1 MGKYDARLAELVR
14 DEVIARLEGPGGLI
28 AITHKDL
35 WFLSDEGGSST
46 PLGSI
51 KRISR
56 GEGNTVAVLG
66 AQGTLME
73 IPLTAFRVDELKGF
87 LESLKEHVIRARSR
101 QTQSSPPPVAAPQPQ
116 PQPQPEAKLEARPE
130 AKPQPAQTPPP
141 PPAETAWPEPEP
153 QVPPREPRH
162 PSVIQVPENEPD
174 LPPAAP
180 TQVWEEERARKTAEE
195 ARPRVPSLEEPPPPP
210 VPTPVPTMPEPPA
223 APAPTPSRAR
233 SGTGVLL
240 KVLCA
245 ITLAYSLAYVALKAS
260 DPAADLWTTLGVVVF
275 GLGLAGIQWRLS
287 EIS

>member
-14 DEVIARLEGPGGLI
+14 DEVIARLEGSGGVI
-28 AITHKDL
+28 AITRRDL

-73 IPLTAFRVDELKGF
+73 IPLAAFKVDELRGF
-87 LESLKEHVIRARSR
+87 LESLKEHVVRARSN
-101 QTQSSPPPVAAPQPQ
+101 QTQSSLPPVAAPQPQ
-116 PQPQPEAKLEARPE
+116 PQPQPAHTP
-130 AKPQPAQTPPP
+130 PPP

-153 QVPPREPRH
+153 EPRESRH
-162 PSVIQVPENEPD
+162 PSVIQVPENESE

-180 TQVWEEERARKTAEE
+180 TQVWEEERARKTAEQ
-195 ARPRVPSLEEPPPPP
+195 ARSRAPSLEEPPPPP
-210 VPTPVPTMPEPPA
+210 VPTPVPTVSEPPA
-223 APAPTPSRAR
+223 ALTPTPSRAR
-233 SGTGVLL
+233 AGTGVLL

>member
-14 DEVIARLEGPGGLI
+14 DEVIARLEGSGGVI
-28 AITHKDL
+28 AITRRDL

-56 GEGNTVAVLG
+56 GEGNTIAVLG
-66 AQGTLME
+66 AQGALME
-73 IPLTAFRVDELKGF
+73 IPLTAFKVDELKGF
-87 LESLKEHVIRARSR
+87 LESLKEHVVRARSS

-116 PQPQPEAKLEARPE
+116 PQPEPKLESR
-130 AKPQPAQTPPP
+130 PQPAPPP
-141 PPAETAWPEPEP
+141 PPPAEAETAWPEPEP
-153 QVPPREPRH
+153 QMAPPREPRH

-180 TQVWEEERARKTAEE
+180 TQVWAEERTRKTAEE
-195 ARPRVPSLEEPPPPP
+195 ARSRAPSLEEPPAP
-210 VPTPVPTMPEPPA
+210 VPTPVPTVPEPPA

-233 SGTGVLL
+233 AGTGVLL

>member
-14 DEVIARLEGPGGLI
+14 DEVIARLEGSGGVI
-28 AITHKDL
+28 AITRRDL

-73 IPLTAFRVDELKGF
+73 IPLAAFKVDELRGF
-87 LESLKEHVIRARSR
+87 LESLKEHVVRARSS

-116 PQPQPEAKLEARPE
+116 PQPQPAHTP
-130 AKPQPAQTPPP
+130 PPP

-153 QVPPREPRH
+153 EPRESRH
-162 PSVIQVPENEPD
+162 PSVIQVPENESE

-180 TQVWEEERARKTAEE
+180 TQVWEEERARKTAEQ
-195 ARPRVPSLEEPPPPP
+195 ARSRAPSLEEPPPPP
-210 VPTPVPTMPEPPA
+210 VPTPVPTVPEPPA
-223 APAPTPSRAR
+223 ALTPTPSRAR
-233 SGTGVLL
+233 AGTGVLL